1 MVRINGQPL
10 PRMFEMSEIM
20 TTTIRQIEETRK
32 LIGEITKSIDIS
44 HASFDTVL
52 KPLVELENAQ
62 AGERAAIAG
71 LKYFSPSLECQ
82 QMVSKAEDTWREFE
96 TLVNLDL
103 YALLNAVRHK
113 KEDLCI
119 ESSKLL
125 DKMLLE
131 YEESGYGR
139 LDEVGLER
147 ILSRRRDID
156 RLQAEFHQNLRQRV
170 SHEEFDISELSGL
183 PEELL
188 TIVSEDGKIAIGHNK
203 QFTVMRSALNPQ
215 TRQRMQEACH
225 RQRGENIRLFHEV
238 IVFRDE
244 NARELSH
251 LSHAATRLPH
261 RCVESLEWVEQLVAA
276 LASDLASWSKI
287 EADQLL
293 ELKQRHLASHPD
305 IQDDNRDELM
315 PWDDIYYSSLLQKEA
330 QIDHTEISEYFPLEQ
345 TINTMLKIFGDFLE
359 LRFAPISKE
368 DLRGFV
374 WHEDVTGWTAWET
387 NPDKN
392 DQFVGYLFFDVLARP
407 YKYRGN
413 QSVNIQPVGLSAL
426 KSTREFCD

>member
-1 MVRINGQPL
+1 MLRIDGQPL
-10 PRMFEMSEIM
+10 PWMFEKNDIM
-20 TTTIRQIEETRK
+20 TATIRQIEETRK
-32 LIGEITKSIDIS
+32 LIENITKSIDVS
-44 HASFDTVL
+44 HASFNTVV

-82 QMVSKAEDTWREFE
+82 QMVSKAEDTWRKFE

-103 YALLNAVRHK
+103 YALLDAVRHI

-139 LDEVGLER
+139 LHEVGLQR
-147 ILSRRRDID
+147 ILGRRRDID
-156 RLQAEFHQNLRQRV
+156 RLQAEFHQNLRQRMD
-170 SHEEFDISELSGL
+170 HESFDKSELSGK

-188 TIVSEDGKIAIGHNK
+188 TTVSKDGKIAIGYNK
-203 QFTVMRSALNPQ
+203 QFTVMKSAHNLQ
-215 TRQRMQEACH
+215 TRQRMQEVCH
-225 RQRGENIRLFHEV
+225 RQLGENIRLFHEV
-238 IVFRDE
+238 VVLRDE
-244 NARELSH
+244 NARELSYP
-251 LSHAATRLPH
+251 SHAATRLPH
-261 RCVESLEWVEQLVAA
+261 RSVESLEWGEQLIAA

-315 PWDDIYYSSLLQKEA
+315 PWDYIYYSSLLQKEA
-330 QIDHTEISEYFPLEQ
+330 RINHTDISEYFPLEQ
-345 TINTMLKIFGDFLE
+345 TINTML
-359 LRFAPISKE
+359 
-368 DLRGFV
+368 
-374 WHEDVTGWTAWET
+374 
-387 NPDKN
+387 
-392 DQFVGYLFFDVLARP
+392 
-407 YKYRGN
+407 
-413 QSVNIQPVGLSAL
+413 
-426 KSTREFCD
+426 